1 MGISAPSVGI
11 PKLVVSRERL
21 IRGRISLVLILVVAI
36 LYCVFLIPFSW
47 ILLPVPFVWVRR
59 QYRRWVSTV
68 QLLLL
73 GFLGYALEFICRIRI
88 VITGGEELL
97 HILPGKPLLMSNHH
111 CELDWMFLVCLSLRL
126 HRLSLLKLTTW
137 EDFVHVPFLGWLIQA
152 FAFIPICGR
161 DKVRDLAT
169 IRNVI
174 EYLTGIQHP
183 MGGCTVGIFPE
194 GCSLATSNSLE
205 KSHRYAEKVGLPKL
219 NQVLIPRASGVYET
233 IRTLNRLNSV
243 DSVIDVTIA
252 YMDFIPFEY
261 SSIAS
266 FWTGRYPREVH
277 LNLSQVRWVDIP
289 LSDVESVN
297 TWLVERWL
305 QKERS
310 LERFYSPLN
319 FIDLSDVMDPGT
331 EGADAGD
338 EFDQL
343 STTSTHMS
351 NLATLLTFYDEDGT
365 EPCEETLSK
374 DMRVIQYISNSYVIS
389 AVVAL
394 MVVSMMI
401 AVSVA
406 YPERVLLYV
415 LSVCLIFSVITR
427 WINGFNIF
435 ELEVLPVQVD
445 LMPNEYYPVDMDL
458 KPKGFIEELREFF
471 SPPKNELET
480 GRKDKDSY
488 IRAMKNRR
496 MVIRQSQLN

>member
-1 MGISAPSVGI
+1 
-11 PKLVVSRERL
+11 
-21 IRGRISLVLILVVAI
+21 
-36 LYCVFLIPFSW
+36 
-47 ILLPVPFVWVRR
+47 
-59 QYRRWVSTV
+59 
-68 QLLLL
+68 
-73 GFLGYALEFICRIRI
+73 
-88 VITGGEELL
+88 
-97 HILPGKPLLMSNHH
+97 
-111 CELDWMFLVCLSLRL
+111 
-126 HRLSLLKLTTW
+126 
-137 EDFVHVPFLGWLIQA
+137 
-152 FAFIPICGR
+152 
-161 DKVRDLAT
+161 
-169 IRNVI
+169 
-174 EYLTGIQHP
+174 
-183 MGGCTVGIFPE
+183 
-194 GCSLATSNSLE
+194 
-205 KSHRYAEKVGLPKL
+205 
-219 NQVLIPRASGVYET
+219 
-233 IRTLNRLNSV
+233 
-243 DSVIDVTIA
+243 
-252 YMDFIPFEY
+252 
-261 SSIAS
+261 
-266 FWTGRYPREVH
+266 VH

-289 LSDVESVN
+289 MSDVESVN